1 MLKNNFFKMNIVFFT
16 SIFSYGIC
24 FILWGLSS
32 VFREH
37 PIYNMA
43 NFYEKIWQF
52 MPIIILILIFLIT
65 KKLHSNYKFKSFIKF
80 SIIYFIFSFFLRGE
94 ILTDYFDIYFNIFNI
109 IGINLELATI
119 DNFFYLTS
127 LVLPILL
134 IEFYLEQK
142 IYNFFNKEKN

>member
-1 MLKNNFFKMNIVFFT
+1 MLASDFFKKNIVFLI

-37 PIYNMA
+37 PVYKIA
-43 NFYEKIWQF
+43 KFYEKIWQF
-52 MPIIILILIFLIT
+52 MPIIILVLIFLIT
-65 KKLHSNYKFKSFIKF
+65 KKIHRNYNFKSFIKF
-80 SIIYFIFSFFLRGE
+80 SIAYFIFSFFLRSE
-94 ILTDYFDIYFNIFNI
+94 ILTYYFDIYFNIFNI
-109 IGINLELATI
+109 IGINLELTDM

-127 LVLPILL
+127 VALPILL

-142 IYNFFNKEKN
+142 IYNFFYKDRN

>member
-37 PIYNMA
+37 PIYNIA

-65 KKLHSNYKFKSFIKF
+65 KKLHSNYKFKPFIKF
-80 SIIYFIFSFFLRGE
+80 SIIYFLFSFFLRAE